1 MKSMTAA
8 FLLHSAYSVLLVQ
21 LSLQNWAN
29 ALLYIDLFLWTWIV
43 GAFSTVNRHA
53 MWFVTLFFQ
62 TWRRPLLRSERFA
75 VLFIICAVIS
85 NKHNYSMC
93 FNTELLCSVLKLTP
107 ILNLACAYFFK
118 YVANM
123 VVLNHDPVPP
133 ENSVES
139 YSRRTR

>member
-1 MKSMTAA
+1 MDLNSRGIFNCEPPRNVIRHIVLSDVKEAIAA
-8 FLLHSAYSVLLVQ
+8 LGKVCS
-21 LSLQNWAN
+21 
-29 ALLYIDLFLWTWIV
+29 
-43 GAFSTVNRHA
+43 
-53 MWFVTLFFQ
+53 
-62 TWRRPLLRSERFA
+62 

>member
-1 MKSMTAA
+1 MHYCTLIFFSMDLNSRGIFNCEPPRNVIRHVVLSDVKEAIAA
-8 FLLHSAYSVLLVQ
+8 LGKVCS
-21 LSLQNWAN
+21 
-29 ALLYIDLFLWTWIV
+29 
-43 GAFSTVNRHA
+43 
-53 MWFVTLFFQ
+53 
-62 TWRRPLLRSERFA
+62 

-93 FNTELLCSVLKLTP
+93 FNILTP

-133 ENSVES
+133 ENTVES